1 MVTAWKI
8 ADLRGCIHREIGVG
22 APRCISNAW
31 ALSCFFLGCTT
42 NRTSDHA
49 VCTRQ
54 AIAHLYYSLPTSTMA
69 TNSQRLKG
77 RNGALSTL
85 NAAIGGLNLAKQIS
99 NDTSAKVV
107 FGSVSRLLTTIRV
120 RFCLLRGDELSTD
133 VCTGFNAE

>member
-1 MVTAWKI
+1 
-8 ADLRGCIHREIGVG
+8 
-22 APRCISNAW
+22 
-31 ALSCFFLGCTT
+31 
-42 NRTSDHA
+42 
-49 VCTRQ
+49 
-54 AIAHLYYSLPTSTMA
+54 MA

-85 NAAIGGLNLAKQIS
+85 NAAIGGLNLAKQIL